1 VRPATRRLDELRS
14 AAPRCARRSR
24 GARGGFTLL
33 EVLAVVLLTSIV
45 IGAALSHYVNL
56 SRATERASEH
66 TRGVRKAAALLDR
79 LTRDFE
85 GVVLES
91 KPPEV
96 DPLSHPWVFCGEA
109 HQSELGSDH
118 LEFVTRSHRP
128 RASAAHESD
137 LATVAYALR
146 PAEDAQSFELLRFSS
161 PRLPEPGCNPGGLTA
176 DASGGARLLAD
187 GILSFGVSFV
197 DEAGARQP
205 TWDSSQLVESGELP
219 AAVEIELALADD
231 LPTAEGGL
239 PPSYRRTVVL
249 PVAPYDLAEL
259 LDPTSLLSGGTG
271 EQAQEEEEGD
281 EDDEEGSSSQAC
293 RETPCAGQPAC
304 SVINCQGKLGLLG
317 ESMDMLLR
325 QTISANPEFCAWRFG
340 IPRQVRPALI
350 DNPAC
355 R

>member
-1 VRPATRRLDELRS
+1 
-14 AAPRCARRSR
+14 
-24 GARGGFTLL
+24 
-33 EVLAVVLLTSIV
+33 VLAVVLLTSIV
-45 IGAALSHYVNL
+45 IGAALNHYVNL

-96 DPLSHPWVFCGEA
+96 DPNSHPWVFCGEA
-109 HQSELGSDH
+109 HRSELGSDH

-146 PAEDAQSFELLRFSS
+146 PAEDAESFELLRYSS
-161 PRLPEPGCNPGGLTA
+161 PRLPEPGCNPAGLTA
-176 DASGGARLLAD
+176 DESGGARLLAD
-187 GILSFGVSFV
+187 GIASFSVSFV

-205 TWDSSQLVESGELP
+205 TWNSSLLVESSELP

-231 LPTAEGGL
+231 LPTEEGAL

-271 EQAQEEEEGD
+271 EPAQEDEEGED
-281 EDDEEGSSSQAC
+281 EDDEEGSTSPAC
-293 RETPCAGQPAC
+293 RESPCAGQPAC
-304 SVINCQGKLGLLG
+304 AVINCQAKLGLFG
-317 ESMDMLLR
+317 DSMDQLLQ
-325 QTISANPEFCAWRFG
+325 QTISANPEFCKWRYG
-340 IPRQVRPALI
+340 IPEQVRPALI